1 MKASI
6 VEYIIVVAIFI
17 MLIFCAWSFFN
28 KDKYYSK
35 DAYALVEVINT
46 NAKEEKVPSG
56 KFLRTEYVCDVHA
69 KEKNSLKIFT
79 YRSDDSL
86 KTKAI
91 CDAFET
97 QKQYEITYNQN
108 DNHIRDYK
116 KL

>member
-6 VEYIIVVAIFI
+6 VEYIIAFALVIILFFAA
-17 MLIFCAWSFFN
+17 LSLFN

-35 DAYALVEVINT
+35 DVYALVEVIQT
-46 NAKEEKVPSG
+46 NVKEEKVPSG
-56 KFLRTEYVCDVHA
+56 KFLRTEYICDVHA

-91 CDAFET
+91 CDAFQT

-108 DNHIRDYK
+108 DNHIWDYK
-116 KL
+116 KI

>member
-6 VEYIIVVAIFI
+6 IEYIITIAILI

-35 DAYALVEVINT
+35 DTHALVEVINT
-46 NAKEEKVPSG
+46 SAKEEKVLSG

-79 YRSDDSL
+79 YRSDDNL

>member
-6 VEYIIVVAIFI
+6 VEYIIAFALVII
-17 MLIFCAWSFFN
+17 LIFAAWTFFN

-35 DAYALVEVINT
+35 DAHELVEVIQT
-46 NAKEEKVPSG
+46 KVKEEQVRSG

-69 KEKNSLKIFT
+69 KEKDSLKIFT
-79 YRSDDSL
+79 YRSEDSL

-91 CDAFET
+91 CDAFQT